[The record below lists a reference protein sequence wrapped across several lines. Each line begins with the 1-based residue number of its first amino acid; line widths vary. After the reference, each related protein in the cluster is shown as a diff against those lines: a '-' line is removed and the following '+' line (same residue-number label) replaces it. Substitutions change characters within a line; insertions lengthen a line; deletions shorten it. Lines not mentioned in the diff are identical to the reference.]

1 MEAGAWAQVRV
12 ATAPSLSWD
21 VLPLCCLNCF
31 SAPSWSL
38 QRREDLVSSPTVLWL
53 ESIPGVWLLLN
64 LTVGQGG
71 ALRTDRIPFLVAGLT
86 PQSGTLGCLL
96 RFLLRKHGAC
106 RNMASCR
113 GARHKH
119 AVFSAPSPGSSFSG
133 LPAQDLAWDPS
144 SGIPPPCVC
153 TTVP

>member
-1 MEAGAWAQVRV
+1 M
-12 ATAPSLSWD
+12 
-21 VLPLCCLNCF
+21 LPEL
-31 SAPSWSL
+31 L
-38 QRREDLVSSPTVLWL
+38 QRPLLVLAEKGGLGVFTYCPLVGKHSW
-53 ESIPGVWLLLN
+53 VWLLLN

-71 ALRTDRIPFLVAGLT
+71 ALRTDRIPLLVAGLT

-113 GARHKH
+113 GVRHKH
-119 AVFSAPSPGSSFSG
+119 AVFPAPSPGSSFSG

-144 SGIPPPCVC
+144 SGIPPPCVRN
-153 TTVP
+153 TVP